1 MIPPSSPDRLH
12 RRQFVLGPRPV
23 RQTKGWLHR
32 SIGRL
37 VLSHCPQLRV
47 EEVCDRDTNP
57 WLLLGFAVQTD
68 PGRPPPL
75 ESIAVHK
82 STDVSEVT
90 SSWAGR
96 WLLIGQE
103 EVYTDAAALLNCF
116 YGVRR
121 DATTWASSSPALI
134 RELVSPTS
142 SERPVHKLSHNQG
155 IDWFPPPRA
164 GFSGIR
170 RLLPSQVL
178 VTPEGTVAGRSLL
191 TPLDPSTDYSVLIKS
206 LEERLRTALVEGLP
220 TRGEAWLA
228 LTSGYDSRVL
238 LAIAAASGLS
248 VRTYTQTFPWMGL
261 GDRLIPRQ
269 LAKEIGA
276 PHALI
281 TPKTYSNSAA
291 QLYRQHSAGH
301 VADDLDFRFF
311 SRGQWDFAN
320 EGDLCIRGHGVDMG
334 RMRYF
339 FDFPEALVSVERL
352 MEGFGQELE
361 ASISGGMGD
370 WLAWTSQRLEEGID
384 WRHRLHIEQRKGGWL
399 ASIEQALDLVDPV
412 RFDPANA
419 ADTYALLAAI
429 PASYRRESRHL
440 VDVIERSCPALLGF
454 PVNPKDDDFGRI
466 RSLGHRIRADPS
478 LLFRG
483 PVRKVRGMLSSLT
496 H

>member
-1 MIPPSSPDRLH
+1 MVPSSSPKRLH

-23 RQTKGWLHR
+23 PQVKGWLER
-32 SIGRL
+32 SVGRL

-47 EEVCDRDTNP
+47 EEICDRDGGS

-68 PGRPPPL
+68 PRLPPPL
-75 ESIAVHK
+75 ETLAALK
-82 STDVSEVT
+82 STDVSKVT

-96 WLLIGQE
+96 WLLIGQGK
-103 EVYTDAAALLNCF
+103 VYTDAAGLLNCF
-116 YGVRR
+116 HGVGK
-121 DATTWASSSPALI
+121 DATMWASSSPAMI
-134 RELVSPTS
+134 RELVLPAS
-142 SERPVHKLSHNQG
+142 SKAPAHKLSHNQG
-155 IDWFPPPRA
+155 IDWFPPPQA
-164 GFSGIR
+164 GFPGIR

-178 VTPEGTVAGRSLL
+178 VISEGRVTGRPLL
-191 TPLDPSTDYSVLIKS
+191 TPLDPSTDYEVLIES
-206 LEERLRTALVEGLP
+206 LEERLRTGLLAGLP
-220 TRGEAWLA
+220 AEGEAWLA

-238 LAIAAASGLS
+238 LAIAAASGLR

-261 GDRLIPRQ
+261 GDRLIPKQ
-269 LAKEIGA
+269 LAKEVGA
-276 PHALI
+276 SHALI
-281 TPKTYSNSAA
+281 LPKTYSHSAA

-311 SRGQWDFAN
+311 SQGQWDFAN

-339 FDFPEALVSVERL
+339 FDFPEALVSVDRL
-352 MEGFGQELE
+352 MEGFGQQPE
-361 ASISGGMGD
+361 ASIAAGVGD
-370 WLAWTSQRLEEGID
+370 WLQWTSERLEEGID

-429 PASYRRESRHL
+429 PTSYRRESLHL
-440 VDVIERSCPALLGF
+440 INLIERSFPALLRF
-454 PVNPKDDDFGRI
+454 PVNPADDDFGRI
-466 RSLGHRIRADPS
+466 RSLGHRIMLDPS

-483 PVRKVRGMLSSLT
+483 PIRKVRRMLSSLT
-496 H
+496 P